1 MEGWTETWR
10 GIVAPWECDIAEHF
24 TIAYYFDR
32 LAQSTAA
39 SAMCIIVTGV
49 ARVS

>member
-10 GIVAPWECDIAEHF
+10 GIVAPWECDITEHF

-32 LAQSTAA
+32 LADATS
-39 SAMCIIVTGV
+39 II
-49 ARVS
+49 AREPGA